1 MTLSMVVEH
10 LSMVV
15 FAIVIAIL
23 IGVPLGLLC
32 YLSRAARGV
41 VLRVVDL
48 IQTTPALALL
58 GIIMVTPLGA
68 GKPTVI
74 LGLALYSL
82 LPIVRNVT
90 LGLSQVSPAVKE
102 AAKGMGMT
110 RVYSLFHVELPL
122 AMPMLFT
129 GLRIAVVNAI
139 GTAVFASS
147 VGGGGLGNL
156 INTGIRRNDV
166 AMILSGTAALMAMAL
181 LLDNLMAFCERRMGR
196 RDSSRRP
203 GRHAVLRRR
212 LTAGAAAVLVAAL
225 CLPSL
230 LPKDTSSTLVL
241 YDGEFSEV
249 QLVNR
254 MVQQLVEDRTGLEV
268 NILDPMTSI
277 NNFKELTAREPSCD
291 LMYTWDGTILTTFL
305 GLDTSDIPAG
315 HGPAGQQ
322 PPPRPARRSPPAA
335 HSRRGGRPGGRPVPA
350 LPAAQG
356 HLQHPCPL
364 RRGVLRGSVGQPHG
378 AAACGGPHGAGGQHT
393 RPHDLDQQLQGAHR
407 AGAEL

>member
-122 AMPMLFT
+122 GHAH
-129 GLRIAVVNAI
+129 AVHRPAHRR
-139 GTAVFASS
+139 GQRHRH
-147 VGGGGLGNL
+147 G
-156 INTGIRRNDV
+156 GIR
-166 AMILSGTAALMAMAL
+166 L
-181 LLDNLMAFCERRMGR
+181 LGGR
-196 RDSSRRP
+196 RRP
-203 GRHAVLRRR
+203 G
-212 LTAGAAAVLVAAL
+212 
-225 CLPSL
+225 
-230 LPKDTSSTLVL
+230 
-241 YDGEFSEV
+241 
-249 QLVNR
+249 
-254 MVQQLVEDRTGLEV
+254 
-268 NILDPMTSI
+268 
-277 NNFKELTAREPSCD
+277 
-291 LMYTWDGTILTTFL
+291 
-305 GLDTSDIPAG
+305 
-315 HGPAGQQ
+315 
-322 PPPRPARRSPPAA
+322 
-335 HSRRGGRPGGRPVPA
+335 
-350 LPAAQG
+350 
-356 HLQHPCPL
+356 
-364 RRGVLRGSVGQPHG
+364 QPHQYRAS
-378 AAACGGPHGAGGQHT
+378 AATTWP
-393 RPHDLDQQLQGAHR
+393 
-407 AGAEL
+407 

>member
-166 AMILSGTAALMAMAL
+166 AMILSGTAALMATPRLIESCWVTASRLLPLLALSSVRSARVMVFMAVNCV
-181 LLDNLMAFCERRMGR
+181 DIAIPSTNSGR
-196 RDSSRRP
+196 RSIHSGISGDCSENWAIIRP
-203 GRHAVLRRR
+203 INTVIPTRVLR
-212 LTAGAAAVLVAAL
+212 
-225 CLPSL
+225 
-230 LPKDTSSTLVL
+230 
-241 YDGEFSEV
+241 
-249 QLVNR
+249 
-254 MVQQLVEDRTGLEV
+254 
-268 NILDPMTSI
+268 
-277 NNFKELTAREPSCD
+277 
-291 LMYTWDGTILTTFL
+291 
-305 GLDTSDIPAG
+305 
-315 HGPAGQQ
+315 
-322 PPPRPARRSPPAA
+322 
-335 HSRRGGRPGGRPVPA
+335 
-350 LPAAQG
+350 
-356 HLQHPCPL
+356 
-364 RRGVLRGSVGQPHG
+364 
-378 AAACGGPHGAGGQHT
+378 
-393 RPHDLDQQLQGAHR
+393 
-407 AGAEL
+407 

>member
-139 GTAVFASS
+139 GSQQA
-147 VGGGGLGNL
+147 
-156 INTGIRRNDV
+156 
-166 AMILSGTAALMAMAL
+166 
-181 LLDNLMAFCERRMGR
+181 
-196 RDSSRRP
+196 RRP
-203 GRHAVLRRR
+203 SWW
-212 LTAGAAAVLVAAL
+212 
-225 CLPSL
+225 PSCACPPCCPRTPPAPL
-230 LPKDTSSTLVL
+230 SSTT
-241 YDGEFSEV
+241 GSSPRFSWSTAWCSS
-249 QLVNR
+249 LWR
-254 MVQQLVEDRTGLEV
+254 
-268 NILDPMTSI
+268 
-277 NNFKELTAREPSCD
+277 TARG
-291 LMYTWDGTILTTFL
+291 W
-305 GLDTSDIPAG
+305 
-315 HGPAGQQ
+315 
-322 PPPRPARRSPPAA
+322 RSAYSTP
-335 HSRRGGRPGGRPVPA
+335 
-350 LPAAQG
+350 
-356 HLQHPCPL
+356 
-364 RRGVLRGSVGQPHG
+364 
-378 AAACGGPHGAGGQHT
+378 
-393 RPHDLDQQLQGAHR
+393 
-407 AGAEL
+407 

>member
-203 GRHAVLRRR
+203 GR
-212 LTAGAAAVLVAAL
+212 
-225 CLPSL
+225 
-230 LPKDTSSTLVL
+230 
-241 YDGEFSEV
+241 
-249 QLVNR
+249 
-254 MVQQLVEDRTGLEV
+254 
-268 NILDPMTSI
+268 
-277 NNFKELTAREPSCD
+277 
-291 LMYTWDGTILTTFL
+291 
-305 GLDTSDIPAG
+305 
-315 HGPAGQQ
+315 
-322 PPPRPARRSPPAA
+322 
-335 HSRRGGRPGGRPVPA
+335 RGGRPGGRPVPA